1 MTDAKTFAP
10 LPNKYTRW
18 YFNIIRNRIAN
29 PVEGYTERH
38 HIHPESLGGSNAK
51 ENFVDLTAREHYLCH
66 LLLTKMLTGAAKKS
80 MHFAFYAMSR
90 KKEGMERYVPNSHV
104 YEIVRKKIDRTPSDE
119 TRRKMSEAQK
129 NRPALSEEG
138 RANLSKGVKASY
150 TPELRQKRSEQFKGR
165 TFSDETLARMSAAKS
180 GVKRSD
186 ESRKKQSEAV
196 SGENNHRARCWVLL
210 TPENEILRIMN
221 MIECCEQN
229 GLNYF
234 SLRNRAYHKDQ
245 RPVSRGPSKGWS
257 VLGY

>member
-1 MTDAKTFAP
+1 MKQVMPFAP

-18 YFNIIRNRIAN
+18 YFNIISKRIAN

-80 MHFAFYAMSR
+80 MHYAFYSMQR
-90 KKEGMERYVPNSHV
+90 KKEGMERYVPNSHI

-119 TRRKMSEAQK
+119 TRKRMSEAQLA
-129 NRPALSEEG
+129 RAPFSEEQC
-138 RANLSKGVKASY
+138 RNMSLGVKASY
-150 TPELRQKRSEQFKGR
+150 TPELRQLRSEQFKGR
-165 TFSDETLARMSAAKS
+165 VVTAETRAKQSAAKK
-180 GVKRSD
+180 GVKRSE
-186 ESRKKQSEAV
+186 ESRKKQSE
-196 SGENNHRARCWVLL
+196 STRGEKHHAARCWVLL
-210 TPENEILRIMN
+210 TPENEILRVMN
-221 MIECCEQN
+221 MTEFCEQN

>member
-1 MTDAKTFAP
+1 MTDAKTFIP
-10 LPNKYTRW
+10 LQNKYTKW
-18 YFNIIRNRIAN
+18 YFNIINNRIAN
-29 PVEGYTERH
+29 PAEGYTERH

-66 LLLTKMLTGAAKKS
+66 LLLTKMLTGAAKRS
-80 MHFAFYAMSR
+80 MHYAFYSMQR
-90 KKEGMERYVPNSHV
+90 KKEGMERYIPNSHI

-138 RANLSKGVKASY
+138 RVNLSNSVKASY

-165 TFSDETLARMSAAKS
+165 VVTAETRAKQSAAKK
-180 GVKRSD
+180 GIKRSE
-186 ESRKKQSEAV
+186 ESRKKQSE
-196 SGENNHRARCWVLL
+196 STRGEKHHAARCWVLL
-210 TPENEILRIMN
+210 TPQNEIIRVMN
-221 MIECCEQN
+221 MTEFCEQN

-245 RPVSRGPSKGWS
+245 RPVSRGSSKGWS